1 MLDVVDCVRW
11 CCLGMVW
18 VCYLW
23 LLGLLSCCVVGVRF
37 CCFGL
42 ACVLFVL
49 GVSVVR
55 DLVAGG
61 LDVA

>member
-1 MLDVVDCVRW
+1 M
-11 CCLGMVW
+11 
-18 VCYLW
+18 
-23 LLGLLSCCVVGVRF
+23 VGVRF

-49 GVSVVR
+49 GASVVQ